1 MSKKIFVALITLL
14 LITLTGCSKPKT
26 LEDLKVEYETDKT
39 NSDVAAEYIDM
50 LLLEDQKEEA
60 YKVLNE
66 AASNATDQEKYN
78 KLKEYTKY
86 FELREIV
93 TNYYDQD
100 NNLINV
106 SYTRY
111 DDNGRIIQKG
121 DTSRIYPDD
130 GGDTYYY
137 TLDSYMER
145 KTCYDKQDRILYAYY
160 NGFYIDDDVIPFN
173 DIYSVCEKYVYE
185 YDNNGNAVKQTM
197 TEQTANKIL
206 YSYVNVYKYDELNN
220 VVESETYYYDE
231 NGNTTHSYSET
242 FEYDE
247 HNNLISSTSNG
258 YDYINVINYINEY
271 DNDDYLIKQTVS
283 YDSGN
288 GYTTYTEYT
297 YDKLFDL
304 VLTEKG
310 EYNTVEHIY
319 ELVTPTAS
327 GIGLYDDALTFVS
340 GNATRAVTKREVL
353 ATNIKVRKTPTT
365 HEDNFIEN
373 VSKGTVVNVYDSVYN
388 EGYIWHEIGLNRWI
402 ADDGTWTKSV
412 SQ

>member
-1 MSKKIFVALITLL
+1 MKRISLIFIVVL
-14 LITLTGCSKPKT
+14 LILGGCSKNEIKKI
-26 LEDLKVEYETDKT
+26 EDLKNEYETDKT
-39 NSDVAAEYIDM
+39 NVDVAAEYIDM

-66 AASNATDQEKYN
+66 AASKATDQEKFL

-86 FELREIV
+86 FELREVV
-93 TNYYDQD
+93 TNYYDQ
-100 NNLINV
+100 NNDLTNV

-111 DDNGRIIQKG
+111 DDKGRIIQKG

-145 KTCYDKQDRILYAYY
+145 KTCYDKQDRIIYAYF
-160 NGFYIDDDVIPFN
+160 NAFYIDDDVVPFN
-173 DIYSVCEKYVYE
+173 DIYSICDKYTYE
-185 YDNNGNAVKQTM
+185 YDNNGNVVKQTM

-206 YSYVNVYKYDELNN
+206 YSYIETYKYDELNN
-220 VVESETYYYDE
+220 VIESEYYHYDE
-231 NGNTTHSYSET
+231 NGNITSSSNET

-247 HNNLISSTSNG
+247 HNNLISSTSN
-258 YDYINVINYINEY
+258 NSNYININNYTNEY
-271 DNDDYLIKQTVS
+271 DSDGYLIKQTIS
-283 YDSGN
+283 YDSGH
-288 GYTTYTEYT
+288 GYTTYTDYT

-304 VLTEKG
+304 VLKEKG

-327 GIGLYDDALTFVS
+327 GIGLFDDALTFVS
-340 GNATRAVTKREVL
+340 GNATRAVTKREIL

-373 VSKGTVVNVYDSVYN
+373 VSKGTVVSVYDSVYN
-388 EGYIWHEIGLNRWI
+388 EGYIWHEIGLNKWI
-402 ADDGTWTKSV
+402 ADDGTWTKAV
-412 SQ
+412 N